1 MRIVLL
7 SMAIAF
13 LSCAAYAQQ
22 QEAGT
27 EAYRQLLNKHQRIS
41 TDADIRAKAEA
52 MLKHRTERTLPRGTG
67 WLDYPVSD
75 GLFIES
81 EIHAAVNPT
90 DPDNFIVSPIRS
102 VIVQGQLGGLSCP
115 LYSTTDGGASWSES
129 AFLTEP
135 TEQDGILVGGGDPVL
150 AFDAE
155 GTAHFTWLNFYINAD
170 FSALIS
176 ELCWITS
183 TDGGWTWTQTENTRI
198 TSANMHPQDQTGRVV
213 DKQWVA
219 VDRSNSPYR
228 GNMYVAFLRSA
239 AHGLF
244 INVLRKDA
252 DKDKFE
258 KEEITVSPDT
268 AAFVQFA
275 SIDVDDMGG
284 VHVTCFGSFDEIDY
298 FIWHARSADGGR
310 TFSPPAVVSPVIVP
324 KFSRADQFGEIRG
337 ITQDR
342 LYPCPHVATGR
353 GPHAS
358 EVYVTW
364 TGKGVHEVQGN
375 GTDIYLARSTDYGAT
390 WTEPRIVNDD
400 APGVERDQ
408 FYSSIAVNAAGTI
421 AMTWYDRREDESNE
435 HARYYVAVSRDGGLR
450 FTPNEAVASVPMNM
464 LMTTNAWLNFGIGEY
479 TQVLITDDEVIP
491 FWTDGRK
498 NNGDLIVYSAN
509 IDLQTLD
516 VQRHAPLNAD
526 FRIEDAWPQPA
537 RDGLQLRCRVPRAM
551 DVRLQL
557 TDLLGRVVREAALR
571 ADGPGPLQHR
581 FDTGELPAGSYRLVM
596 HTPDGSASRMLRLL

>member
-1 MRIVLL
+1 MRIVFL

-13 LSCAAYAQQ
+13 LSCTAYAQQ

-27 EAYRQLLNKHQRIS
+27 EAYRQILEKHQRIS
-41 TDADIRAKAEA
+41 MDADIRAKAEA
-52 MLKHRTERTLPRGTG
+52 MLKQRAERTLPRGAG

-129 AFLTEP
+129 AFLTDP
-135 TEQDGILVGGGDPVL
+135 TEKDGILVGGGDPVL

-155 GTAHFTWLNFYINAD
+155 GTAHFTWLNFYVTAD

-198 TSANMHPQDQTGRVV
+198 TSANMHPQDQPGRVV

-228 GNMYVAFLRSA
+228 GNVYVAFLRSA

-268 AAFVQFA
+268 AAFAQFA

-284 VHVTCFGSFDEIDY
+284 VHVTCFGSFDEKDY
-298 FIWHARSADGGR
+298 FIWHARSTDGGR
-310 TFSPPAVVSPVIVP
+310 SFSPPAVVSPVIVP
-324 KFSRADQFGEIRG
+324 KYSRADQFGEIRG

-364 TGKGVHEVQGN
+364 TGKGVHEVLGN

-390 WTEPRIVNDD
+390 WAEPRIVNDD
-400 APGVERDQ
+400 TQGVERDQ

-464 LMTTNAWLNFGIGEY
+464 LMTTNAYLNFGIGKY
-479 TQVLITDDEVIP
+479 TQVLITDDQVIP

-498 NNGDLIVYSAN
+498 NNG
-509 IDLQTLD
+509 
-516 VQRHAPLNAD
+516 
-526 FRIEDAWPQPA
+526 
-537 RDGLQLRCRVPRAM
+537 
-551 DVRLQL
+551 
-557 TDLLGRVVREAALR
+557 
-571 ADGPGPLQHR
+571 
-581 FDTGELPAGSYRLVM
+581 
-596 HTPDGSASRMLRLL
+596 